1 MSLRWPEKKQ
11 HPSPTADIV
20 IPSGREE
27 FFPGSF
33 TLRPKELSMKS
44 HNRKRQASIL
54 ARVVMLALLFQC
66 GIVLAQSAEEGLGN
80 FYSDSFQGRKMS
92 NGEPYDKNKLT
103 ASHKKH
109 PFGTKLK
116 VTNLD
121 SSRSV
126 VVTVTDRMGQKNPAV
141 IDVTRRA
148 AEELGFAKAGKA
160 RVKLELEQ

>member
-1 MSLRWPEKKQ
+1 
-11 HPSPTADIV
+11 
-20 IPSGREE
+20 
-27 FFPGSF
+27 
-33 TLRPKELSMKS
+33 MKS
-44 HNRKRQASIL
+44 DNRKRQASFFAGI
-54 ARVVMLALLFQC
+54 VMLAVLFRC
-66 GIVLAQSAEEGLGN
+66 GIRLAQSAEEGLAN
-80 FYSDSFQGRKMS
+80 FYSDSFQDRKMS

-109 PFGTKLK
+109 SFGAKLK
-116 VTNLD
+116 VTNLEN
-121 SSRSV
+121 SKSV